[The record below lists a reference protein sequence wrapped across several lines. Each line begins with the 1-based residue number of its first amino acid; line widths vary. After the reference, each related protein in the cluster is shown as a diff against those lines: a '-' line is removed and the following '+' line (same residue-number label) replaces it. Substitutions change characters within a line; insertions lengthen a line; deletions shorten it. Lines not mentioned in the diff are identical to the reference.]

1 MALLYLG
8 TVISASAA
16 RRRADAIQIVSV
28 HGVGGG
34 RGWSSNGNLQVLEL
48 SVLELSFDCTF
59 LIALL
64 LLLLLLMLLLQQLQ
78 HVASTSE
85 LWTSTSF

>member
-1 MALLYLG
+1 MALLYVG

-48 SVLELSFDCTF
+48 PMLYINMILSCCY
-59 LIALL
+59 
-64 LLLLLLMLLLQQLQ
+64 
-78 HVASTSE
+78 HCSYCCC
-85 LWTSTSF
+85 

>member
-16 RRRADAIQIVSV
+16 RRRADAIQLVSV

-34 RGWSSNGNLQVLEL
+34 RGWSSNGNLQVLEV
-48 SVLELSFDCTF
+48 SNCSCTF
-59 LIALL
+59 QLVLL
-64 LLLLLLMLLLQQLQ
+64 LLLLLLLFYLLLRCCC
-78 HVASTSE
+78 
-85 LWTSTSF
+85 